1 MTFAYQPSGPFSDT
15 PAPGFAR
22 ILQPSRAD
30 DVAASMISGDKRAR
44 ANTETGAPLS
54 RYMPRPQAVQWA
66 RELAETFGRPY
77 RVTA

>member
-1 MTFAYQPSGPFSDT
+1 MADATYQPQGPFRDT

-22 ILQPSRAD
+22 ILQPSLAD
-30 DVAASMISGDKRAR
+30 DVTRQPIHGDKRLRPA
-44 ANTETGAPLS
+44 TETGAPFS

-77 RVTA
+77 RVA